1 MDLHTASRDELIAS
15 IGALQAAVVA
25 LEARVRELE
34 GRAGGG
40 SPQRMPGHKPQ
51 QRPEGPARPRK
62 RRAQGYGRR
71 RSAPTEQVVHAV
83 AQCPDCGC
91 ALVGGARQR
100 SREVLELAPAP
111 AAVIEHVYLARR
123 CPQCGRRCVP
133 PPELAGVVV
142 GRQRLGVGLVSLIA
156 TLRCLGR
163 WPYGQIQRYLATVH
177 SLALSQGALVGALRT
192 VARQG
197 ARPAAQIQEQVR
209 ASPVVQGD
217 ETGWRENGRNGYVWT
232 FSTPTARLFGRDS
245 RAGRVIDEV
254 LGPAFAGVLVSD
266 FYAAYDHVP
275 TPKQRCWAHLLR
287 DVHALRQQYPDDAA
301 LAQWAK
307 KLHRLYAR
315 ARAGATGP
323 TLGTRAAQRQQWAL
337 RAKLQAGL
345 RALATVPGQE
355 PPPVYRTLAG
365 RLRRYEGELFTFV
378 TEPGVPADNNAAERS
393 LRHLVIQRKI
403 SGGTRSA
410 DATTSL
416 LVAPTLFG
424 TGQGPGRDPSQACRD
439 LLAQPQVLNSYRRR
453 SGAGDDW
460 SRRSCS
466 RAR

>member
-1 MDLHTASRDELIAS
+1 MDVQTASRDELIAY
-15 IGALQAAVVA
+15 IGALQAAVAV

-40 SPQRMPGHKPQ
+40 PPPRMPGHKPQ

-91 ALVGGARQR
+91 ALVGGTRQR

-111 AAVIEHVYLARR
+111 AAVIEHVYQARR

-133 PPELAGVVV
+133 PPELEGVVV

-156 TLRCLGR
+156 TLRTLGR
-163 WPYGQIQRYLATVH
+163 WPYGQIQRYLASVH
-177 SLALSQGALVGALRT
+177 ELHLSQGALVGAVRT

-197 ARPAAQIQEQVR
+197 KAAAAQIQEQVR
-209 ASPVVQGD
+209 ASPVVHGD

-232 FSTPTARLFGRDS
+232 FSTATARLFVRGS
-245 RAGRVIDEV
+245 RAGSMVDAA

-275 TPKQRCWAHLLR
+275 TAKQRCWAHLLR
-287 DVHALRQQYPDDAA
+287 DVHALREQHPDDAA
-301 LAQWAK
+301 LAAWATA
-307 KLHRLYAR
+307 LHALYER
-315 ARAGATGP
+315 GRAGATGP
-323 TLGTRAAQRQQWAL
+323 TLGDRAAQRQQWAL
-337 RAKLQAGL
+337 RAELQAGL
-345 RALATVPGQE
+345 RELATLPATE

-393 LRHLVIQRKI
+393 LRHLVTQRKI
-403 SGGTRSA
+403 SGGTRSPEGT
-410 DATTSL
+410 ATL
-416 LVAPTLFG
+416 MVASTLFG
-424 TGQGPGRDPSQACRD
+424 TWQAQGRDPLQACRD
-439 LLAQPQVLNSYRRR
+439 LLTQPQV
-453 SGAGDDW
+453 
-460 SRRSCS
+460 
-466 RAR
+466 

>member
-1 MDLHTASRDELIAS
+1 MDLQTASRDELIAY
-15 IGALQAAVVA
+15 IGALQAAVAV

-40 SPQRMPGHKPQ
+40 PPQRMPGHKPQ

-71 RSAPTEQVVHAV
+71 RSPPTEQVVHAV

-91 ALVGGARQR
+91 ALVGSSRQR

-111 AAVIEHVYLARR
+111 AAVIEHVYLARH

-133 PPELAGVVV
+133 LPELAGVVV

-177 SLALSQGALVGALRT
+177 RLALSQGALVSAVRT

-197 ARPAAQIQEQVR
+197 AAEAAQIQEQVR
-209 ASPVVQGD
+209 ASPVVHGD

-232 FSTPTARLFGRDS
+232 FSTATARLFVRGS
-245 RAGRVIDEV
+245 RAGSMVDAA

-275 TPKQRCWAHLLR
+275 TAKQRCWAHLLR
-287 DVHALRQQYPDDAA
+287 DVHALRQQHPDDAA
-301 LAQWAK
+301 LAAWATE
-307 KLHRLYAR
+307 LHALYER
-315 ARAGATGP
+315 GQAGATGP
-323 TLGTRAAQRQQWAL
+323 TLGPRAAQRQQWAL
-337 RAKLQAGL
+337 RAELQAGL
-345 RALATVPGQE
+345 RELATLPATE

-393 LRHLVIQRKI
+393 LRHLVTQRKI
-403 SGGTRSA
+403 SGGTRSPEGT
-410 DATTSL
+410 ATL
-416 LVAPTLFG
+416 MVASTLFG
-424 TGQGPGRDPSQACRD
+424 TWQAQGRDPLQACRD
-439 LLAQPQVLNSYRRR
+439 LLTHPQV
-453 SGAGDDW
+453 
-460 SRRSCS
+460 
-466 RAR
+466 

>member
-1 MDLHTASRDELIAS
+1 MSGVMDVQRASRDELLAYIAT
-15 IGALQAAVVA
+15 LEAAVAA

-34 GRAGGG
+34 GRMGEGA
-40 SPQRMPGHKPQ
+40 PRRMPGHKPEQ
-51 QRPEGPARPRK
+51 PAESPARPRK

-71 RSAPTEQVVHAV
+71 RSVPTAQVVHAV
-83 AQCPDCGC
+83 AACPACGC
-91 ALVGGARQR
+91 GLVGGSRQR

-111 AAVIEHVYLARR
+111 AVVTEHVYLVRH

-156 TLRCLGR
+156 TLRIAGR
-163 WPYGQIQRYLATVH
+163 WPYGQIQRYLASVH
-177 SLALSQGALVGALRT
+177 ALRLSQGALVGAVRT

-197 ARPAAQIQEQVR
+197 KAAAAQIQAQVR
-209 ASPVVQGD
+209 ASPVVHGD

-232 FSTPTARLFGRDS
+232 FSTPTARLFVRGS
-245 RAGRVIDEV
+245 RAGRVVDET
-254 LGPAFAGVLVSD
+254 LGPDFAGVLVSD

-275 TPKQRCWAHLLR
+275 TEKQRCWAHLLR
-287 DVHALRQQYPDDAA
+287 DVHALRQQYPADAA
-301 LAQWAK
+301 LAKWAK

-315 ARAGATGP
+315 GRAGATGP
-323 TLGTRAAQRQQWAL
+323 TLGTRAAQRRQRAL
-337 RAKLQAGL
+337 RTKLQA
-345 RALATVPGQE
+345 ALQEVATWPAQE
-355 PPPVYRTLAG
+355 PPPVYHTLAK

-410 DATTSL
+410 DGSATL
-416 LVAPTLFG
+416 MVASTLFG
-424 TGQGPGRDPSQACRD
+424 TWQAQGRDPLHACRD
-439 LLAQPQVLNSYRRR
+439 LLSLPQL
-453 SGAGDDW
+453 
-460 SRRSCS
+460 
-466 RAR
+466 

>member
-1 MDLHTASRDELIAS
+1 MDVQTASRDELLAYIA
-15 IGALQAAVVA
+15 A

-34 GRAGGG
+34 ARGGE
-40 SPQRMPGHKPQ
+40 SAPRRLPGHKPE
-51 QRPEGPARPRK
+51 QRPAAPPPPRK

-71 RSAPTEQVVHAV
+71 RSGPTAQVVHAV
-83 AQCPDCGC
+83 AACPDCGC
-91 ALVGGARQR
+91 VLVGGSRQR

-111 AAVIEHVYLARR
+111 AVVSEHVYLARR
-123 CPQCGRRCVP
+123 CPPCGRRCVP
-133 PPELAGVVV
+133 PPELTGVVV

-156 TLRCLGR
+156 TLRIAGR
-163 WPYGQIQRYLATVH
+163 WPYGQIQRYLASVH
-177 SLALSQGALVGALRT
+177 ELRLSPGALVGAVRT

-197 ARPAAQIQEQVR
+197 KAAAAQIQAQVR
-209 ASPVVQGD
+209 ASPVVHGD

-232 FSTPTARLFGRDS
+232 FSTPTARLFVRGS
-245 RAGRVIDEV
+245 RAGTVVDAA
-254 LGPAFAGVLVSD
+254 LGAAFAGVLVSD

-275 TPKQRCWAHLLR
+275 TAKQRCWAHLLR
-287 DVHALRQQYPDDAA
+287 DVHALRQQHPDDAA

-307 KLHRLYAR
+307 KLHRLYER
-315 ARAGATGP
+315 GRAGATGP

-345 RALATVPGQE
+345 RALATVPAQE